1 MLGPVLTLEA
11 QRWVHL
17 YPLGV
22 PGWWGESH
30 VTTLLDLPLL
40 FLYHMSP
47 YMVEHSET
55 YKHGL
60 TRTELAQWG
69 IPLDLCF
76 AICIKVWN

>member
-1 MLGPVLTLEA
+1 MLGPVLTLEV

-17 YPLGV
+17 YSLGV

-30 VTTLLDLPLL
+30 VTALLDLPLL
-40 FLYHMSP
+40 FLYHLSL
-47 YMVEHSET
+47 YTVERSET

-69 IPLDLCF
+69 SPLDLCF
-76 AICIKVWN
+76 ATCLMVWN

>member
-17 YPLGV
+17 YSLGV
-22 PGWWGESH
+22 QAGGESH
-30 VTTLLDLPLL
+30 LSFSLGLASPIPLP
-40 FLYHMSP
+40 SEP

-69 IPLDLCF
+69 IPRWISVLPS
-76 AICIKVWN
+76 A